1 MSRGAVRNRRERGS
15 VFTAESGS
23 GREGGDN
30 HVKERQDRRRGVAV
44 GLVMF
49 FLLPWWAALLIILG
63 VPAAA
68 YLTLDPAQR
77 RRLRRVSRK
86 ELGR

>member
-1 MSRGAVRNRRERGS
+1 MSTRAKVAAG
-15 VFTAESGS
+15 
-23 GREGGDN
+23 
-30 HVKERQDRRRGVAV
+30 GVAAGV
-44 GLVMF
+44 ILMW
-49 FLLPWWAALLIILG
+49 LLPFWAALLVLVG

-68 YLTLDPAQR
+68 YLLLDPSQR